1 MSTTV
6 HVYEL
11 VHSSSIRDIFSLLSG
26 FKSFIY
32 NSKRYEQSKRCFHD
46 FISIAIKTKKV
57 F

>member
-11 VHSSSIRDIFSLLSG
+11 VHSSSIRDIDIFSLLSG

-46 FISIAIKTKKV
+46 FISIAIKTK
-57 F
+57 